1 MLLTAFFGAV
11 ENGWYVVKSKWLAEE
26 IENMEQRVT
35 ESGKT
40 RADHA
45 KGEHD
50 DRVFGAAQAY
60 FTQHRHDL
68 MVLRQKLRYED
79 PSDGRIMIETGP
91 SKLNIVIPG
100 EKWLNSKLLTDER
113 TKQRAVRSAF

>member
-11 ENGWYVVKSKWLAEE
+11 ENSWYLVRSKWLAKE
-26 IENMEQRVT
+26 IEEMEQKVT

-50 DRVFGAAQAY
+50 DRVFAAAQAY
-60 FTQHRHDL
+60 FTMHRHDL
-68 MVLRQKLRYED
+68 MVLRQKLKYED
-79 PSDGRIMIETGP
+79 PSDGRIAIETGAARMT
-91 SKLNIVIPG
+91 IQIPG
-100 EKWLNSKLLTDER
+100 EGWMQSKLAIDER
-113 TKQRAVRSAF
+113 VKRKGLLAGL